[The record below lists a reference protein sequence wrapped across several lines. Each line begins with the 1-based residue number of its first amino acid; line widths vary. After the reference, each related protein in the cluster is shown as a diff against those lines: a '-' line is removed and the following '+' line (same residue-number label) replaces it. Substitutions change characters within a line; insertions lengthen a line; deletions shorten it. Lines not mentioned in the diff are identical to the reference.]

1 MWPSAFLIV
10 LSVTGQNIPGE
21 NNAGL
26 KLTKI
31 RVKVRVEV
39 RFRVRAGVRH

>member
-1 MWPSAFLIV
+1 MCYRPNYYGDR
-10 LSVTGQNIPGE
+10 TKCPRTE
-21 NNAGL
+21 CPRL

-39 RFRVRAGVRH
+39 MLRVRAGVR

>member
-1 MWPSAFLIV
+1 MLLGDLTKYPRKKC
-10 LSVTGQNIPGE
+10 P
-21 NNAGL
+21 GL
-26 KLTKI
+26 KLTRI